1 MKKRKGGKVIKM
13 IQNIIN
19 GMIHAI
25 REKYDETYSIY
36 TETVEQDLQ
45 KSCFFIMCLNSTD
58 EEKAGTRHCRTYP
71 CIINYFPTSEDKA
84 MQECLSV
91 MDDLY
96 QLLKIIN
103 TDIKKFRSKEM
114 KAEIEEGV
122 LKFQVTYSGF
132 ILAKKEEPLMEAL
145 EVDNLG
151 EKNFGKGKS
160 D

>member
-1 MKKRKGGKVIKM
+1 
-13 IQNIIN
+13 
-19 GMIHAI
+19 MIHAI

>member
-1 MKKRKGGKVIKM
+1 MNGI
-13 IQNIIN
+13 IQ
-19 GMIHAI
+19 AI
-25 REKYDETYSIY
+25 RTKYDETFAIY
-36 TETVEQDLQ
+36 KESVEQDLQ

-58 EEKAGTRHCRTYP
+58 EEKAGTRHNRTYP
-71 CIINYFPTSEDKA
+71 CIIKYFPASEDKA

-96 QLLKIIN
+96 QLLEIIN

-132 ILAKKEEPLMEAL
+132 ILAKKEEPFMEEL
-145 EVDNLG
+145 EVDSLS
-151 EKNFGKGKS
+151 EKNYGKGKS
-160 D
+160 E

>member
-1 MKKRKGGKVIKM
+1 M
-13 IQNIIN
+13 IQSIMN
-19 GMIHAI
+19 GIIHAI
-25 REKYDETYSIY
+25 REKYDEKYNIY

-58 EEKAGTRHCRTYP
+58 EAKLGTRHNRIYP
-71 CIINYFPTSEDKA
+71 CIIKYFPASEDKT

-96 QLLKIIN
+96 QLLEIIN
-103 TDIKKFRSKEM
+103 TDIKKFRSREM

-132 ILAKKEEPLMEAL
+132 ILAKKEEPFMEEL
-145 EVDNLG
+145 EVDSLS
-151 EKNFGKGKS
+151 EKNYGKGKS
-160 D
+160 E